1 MRICIG
7 RGGLTFHIARV
18 LRYSAWLVADAG
30 NHSVAIRLR
39 GGNGKQALADLQDNL
54 ATQDALIQTQRQQ
67 IAALQAAS
75 RKQQSQINWLSEQV
89 ESQAAR
95 LQAQRKQA
103 ADHQAQLA
111 SFIER
116 AITLIS
122 LSHNDMMAQLWDSLR
137 DLPGQHADTE
147 PIIAVEHEQFA
158 PPADEPA
165 PETDAPQSPAE
176 IAALYSPLELA
187 ADEDEAPQAKPAP
200 VPPRPQADEQLKT
213 MRRFIDAGIRF
224 VDYIGE
230 DLPKSHVNRLEEQ
243 GKLERHKF
251 HPYKLRPTSTGR
263 KWFEQATLPA
273 ELPAPQELDENID
286 ADEDTQPTAAIDTTV
301 DEELEI
307 AELVPTTEDF
317 ADDIPALDTV
327 IGEPDSDSARLLM
340 LLLGHAG
347 SATAEAMQAQFPPH
361 KFVSVIVDEINEGA
375 LDLLDDNLIL
385 EENGK
390 LVLDEAYS
398 AEVKRCLD
406 NFPRIDR
413 ESESGGA

>member
-67 IAALQAAS
+67 IAALQADS

-89 ESQAAR
+89 ESQTAQ

-103 ADHQAQLA
+103 ADHQAQLV

-176 IAALYSPLELA
+176 IAALYSPLEIA
-187 ADEDEAPQAKPAP
+187 ADEDPEPQEVPAP
-200 VPPRPQADEQLKT
+200 IPPRPPADEQLKT

-273 ELPAPQELDENID
+273 QDED
-286 ADEDTQPTAAIDTTV
+286 EYDDEDTQPTAAIDTTV
-301 DEELEI
+301 DDELEI
-307 AELVPTTEDF
+307 AEIAPTAEDL
-317 ADDIPALDTV
+317 ADDIPALDSV
-327 IGEPDSDSARLLM
+327 VGEVGSDSAQLLT
-340 LLLGHAG
+340 LLLALGG
-347 SATAEAMQAQFPPH
+347 SATPRILQKQFPPH
-361 KFVSVIVDEINEGA
+361 KFVSVMVDDINEA
-375 LDLLDDNLIL
+375 AFDLLDENLIMV
-385 EENGK
+385 EDGK
-390 LVLDEAYS
+390 LVLDDAYN
-398 AEVKRCLD
+398 EELIRCLD
-406 NFPRIDR
+406 VSTGGKR
-413 ESESGGA
+413 ESDSGEA

>member
-1 MRICIG
+1 M
-7 RGGLTFHIARV
+7 
-18 LRYSAWLVADAG
+18 
-30 NHSVAIRLR
+30 AIRLR

-103 ADHQAQLA
+103 ADHQAQLVN
-111 SFIER
+111 FIER

-165 PETDAPQSPAE
+165 QEPAPDPVAETDETQSPAE
-176 IAALYSPLELA
+176 IAALYSPLEIA
-187 ADEDEAPQAKPAP
+187 ADEDPEPQEVSAPI
-200 VPPRPQADEQLKT
+200 PPRPPADEQLKT

-273 ELPAPQELDENID
+273 PDED
-286 ADEDTQPTAAIDTTV
+286 EYDDEDTQPVSA
-301 DEELEI
+301 I
-307 AELVPTTEDF
+307 AEGTEDAELMAAPIG
-317 ADDIPALDTV
+317 ADDMDSAAPFDSPADDSAEDIPPLDSLV
-327 IGEPDSDSARLLM
+327 GSPDSDPARLLST
-340 LLLGHAG
+340 LRERGWADSESELQGL
-347 SATAEAMQAQFPPH
+347 FPQH
-361 KFVSVIVDEINEGA
+361 KFVSVIIDEINERAQDEIG
-375 LDLLDDNLIL
+375 DNLIVDDGERWTVEMMYRPAL
-385 EENGK
+385 E
-390 LVLDEAYS
+390 
-398 AEVKRCLD
+398 RCLLD
-406 NFPRIDR
+406 LCGD
-413 ESESGGA
+413 SEGAAK